1 MSDVADRLEIMEV
14 LYKYGQALDHDPS
27 LWDQVFAADAVLDY
41 PTRDADRQVRNDVR
55 QIKTAAE
62 MGADLARPFHAQ
74 GTVGQHLVSNFLIKV
89 SGDTATAKS
98 EARVLVSIPIGA
110 SGNTEIT
117 DRIVTFDDELA
128 RTADGWR
135 ITRRYLTVRY
145 HDTRVQFIHRP

>member
-27 LWDQVFAADAVLDY
+27 LWDQVFAPDAVLDY

-55 QIKTAAE
+55 QVKTGAE
-62 MGADLARPFHAQ
+62 MGAELAKPFHAQ

-98 EARVLVSIPIGA
+98 EARVLVSIPIGE

-128 RTADGWR
+128 RTQDGWR

-145 HDTRVQFIHRP
+145 HDTRVQFIHRQ

>member
-27 LWDQVFAADAVLDY
+27 LWDQVFAPDAVLDY
-41 PTRDADRQVRNDVR
+41 PTRDADRQVRNDER
-55 QIKTAAE
+55 QIKTAAQ

-98 EARVLVSIPIGA
+98 EARVLVSIPLGG

-128 RTADGWR
+128 RTPDGWR

-145 HDTRVQFIHRP
+145 HDTRVQSFYRP